1 MCFSCGTHAQYD
13 KLCTW
18 VHFCIVDPG
27 YKNWGVA
34 FVLQVAIQRL
44 FEERWQQHAYAVAIY
59 FPASLLAASTMLEQ
73 EKQAESITLKQE
85 KHQHSSTIAQRSTIL
100 LLSTSETGFKE

>member
-1 MCFSCGTHAQYD
+1 
-13 KLCTW
+13 
-18 VHFCIVDPG
+18 
-27 YKNWGVA
+27 
-34 FVLQVAIQRL
+34 
-44 FEERWQQHAYAVAIY
+44 
-59 FPASLLAASTMLEQ
+59 MLEQ